1 MAHLADEG
9 LKYRSIKTYL
19 SGVRYFHI
27 KAGVADP
34 FRGAVPLLDYIMR
47 GIKKNEARM
56 GEASRDRLPITPDIM
71 RRLKEVWSASG
82 DSPDTK
88 MIWAACCLCFFGFLR
103 AGELTVPSDTGFDP
117 SVHLCVSDLALDD
130 SRCPSLLRVSI
141 KQSKTDPFRHGVH
154 LFLGRTGTGLCP
166 VATVL
171 DFLQARGGEPGP
183 LFRFRDGRPL
193 TRQRFVERMREALRW
208 AGVDQSKYCGHS
220 FRIGAATTAATKGVE
235 DCVIKTLGRWES
247 LAYLRYVRLPRE

>member
-1 MAHLADEG
+1 MGHRCCPLAAHWGSPPCEAG
-9 LKYRSIKTYL
+9 SIKTCL

-34 FRGAVPLLDYIMR
+34 FQGAVPRLDYIMR

-56 GEASRDRLPITPDIM
+56 GEASRDRPITPDFM

-88 MIWAACCLCFFGFLR
+88 MIWAACCLCIFGFLR

-130 SRCPSLLRVSI
+130 SRCPSLLRVST

-166 VATVL
+166 VAAVL
-171 DFLQARGGEPGP
+171 DFLKARGGEPGP
-183 LFRFRDGRPL
+183 LFRFRDGSPL
-193 TRQRFVERMREALRW
+193 TRQRFVERVREALRW
-208 AGVDQSKYCGHS
+208 AGVDQSK
-220 FRIGAATTAATKGVE
+220 
-235 DCVIKTLGRWES
+235 
-247 LAYLRYVRLPRE
+247 